1 MPEARRGD
9 SPSPDDSLRIAALDE
24 RIADVTENLRELTE
38 QAAAYSGAA
47 DDELAS
53 ERIEEQ
59 ETELDRLRK
68 ERDAL
73 TRRQP

>member
-1 MPEARRGD
+1 MPDTRRGD
-9 SPSPDDSLRIAALDE
+9 SPSPEDSLRIAEFDE
-24 RIADVTENLRELTE
+24 RIAAVTENLRELTE

-47 DDELAS
+47 DEELAS

-59 ETELDRLRK
+59 EAELDRLRK

-73 TRRQP
+73 ARRQP

>member
-1 MPEARRGD
+1 MPDARRGD
-9 SPSPDDSLRIAALDE
+9 SPGSDNSLRLAELDE
-24 RIADVTENLRELTE
+24 RIAAVTENLRELTE

-47 DDELAS
+47 DEELAS

-59 ETELDRLRK
+59 ESELERLRK

-73 TRRQP
+73 ARPQP

>member
-1 MPEARRGD
+1 MPDARRGD
-9 SPSPDDSLRIAALDE
+9 SPNSDNSLRIAELDE
-24 RIADVTENLRELTE
+24 RIAAVTDNLRELTE

-59 ETELDRLRK
+59 EAELDRLRK

-73 TRRQP
+73 ARRQP